1 MSDKLKDWST
11 TAASNNSAAPDGWPE
26 GMAPSDVNNSART
39 GMARVAEWYQDAEWI
54 NRGDTA
60 TAYTSTTLTITG
72 DVTGYYT
79 AGRKIRL
86 DSDNSKVAK
95 IESAVYTSSTE
106 VTVSGYTI
114 AALPSTVEVHIVSDE
129 DYLPIIPPSVPD
141 GYIYG
146 CAISNN
152 STDSNHDIDVAA
164 GKVKDSTNVYTMEVS
179 AITKR
184 IDANW
189 AAGTGNGGFPS
200 ALTLASDTWYR
211 VFVIG
216 KTDGTTDIG
225 FDTDSSATNL
235 LSDATGYTLYR
246 RIGWVLTNGTSN
258 IRGFTQHGDEFFWNA
273 PFEAASYTDSAT
285 STNLTVGA
293 PPSTVAR
300 FSFSFNISAGYTRY
314 MLVRPVG
321 TTDTTPSSSAHTY
334 RIQGSGS
341 GSEADHVEVTMVTDS
356 SSRIAVRMD
365 SAANIS
371 TNEVMSHGWRDMRE
385 S

>member
-1 MSDKLKDWST
+1 MTDKLKDWST

-26 GMAPSDVNNSART
+26 GMAPSDVNNSARQ
-39 GMARVAEWYQDAEWI
+39 GMASVAEWYQDAEWI

-146 CAISNN
+146 CGLSNN
-152 STDSNHDIDVAA
+152 SSDSNHDIDVAA
-164 GKVKDSTNVYTMEVS
+164 GKVKDSTNAYTMEVS
-179 AITKR
+179 ALTKR

-200 ALTLASDTWYR
+200 GLTLSPDTWYR

-225 FDTDSSATNL
+225 FDTDASATNL
-235 LSDATGYTLYR
+235 LSDATGYTLFR
-246 RIGWVLTNGTSN
+246 RIGWVLTNGSSN
-258 IRGFTQHGDEFFWNA
+258 INSFEQYGDQFFWQTVKQTSITVA
-273 PFEAASYTDSAT
+273 TSAT
-285 STNLTVGA
+285 AHTADA
-293 PPSTVAR
+293 PPSTLAEMV
-300 FSFSFNISAGYTRY
+300 FNISFGGASDRY
-314 MLVRPVG
+314 FIIKG
-321 TTDTTPSSSAHTY
+321 SDWNNETPSASKHTLAITGQDANTRLLIPVDTSSQFDIRADDTSST
-334 RIQGSGS
+334 SGAFS
-341 GSEADHVEVTMVTDS
+341 TM
-356 SSRIAVRMD
+356 
-365 SAANIS
+365 
-371 TNEVMSHGWRDMRE
+371 GWRDTRGQ
-385 S
+385 